1 MYEVGSCILL
11 RRTILPHLNYHNIP
25 IEDTHLWDKEFQAKY
40 GLNINDWLLNKDIK
54 LEPHFILKVIKRKGD
69 NKYRI
74 VNTAGKEQSIC
85 EGEILISGDPKFNNQ
100 SFDSWN
106 LLSIVEKG
114 EADANPL
121 PPHPQDWKPMA
132 QHIQGT
138 WYGLAHEPE
147 GLYPAS
153 TRNQNPK
160 KEMQMLSPSNTWEDI
175 PYKKLIVGLPW
186 CDAWKPRI
194 SESRTGIG
202 YHIIIP
208 TADIKY
214 SGSIFRNRRAAEK
227 ITYQSED
234 QSHFYIPINR
244 LQPFFGFPM
253 RNKSRKWFA
262 INWCPIGFYHLL
274 TANA

>member
-11 RRTILPHLNYHNIP
+11 RRTITPHINYHNIP
-25 IEDTHLWDKEFQAKY
+25 IEDMYLWDREFRAKY
-40 GLNINDWLLNKDIK
+40 GLPINEWLINNNIK
-54 LEPHFILKVIKRKGD
+54 LEPYFILNIIKRKGIV
-69 NKYRI
+69 KYRI
-74 VNTAGKEQSIC
+74 VNVAGKQETIC
-85 EGEILISGDPKFNNQ
+85 EAEILINGEPQFNNN

-106 LLSIVEKG
+106 LMSIVEKG
-114 EADANPL
+114 AEDANPL

-132 QHIQGT
+132 QYIEGT
-138 WYGLAHEPE
+138 WYGLAHESE
-147 GLYPAS
+147 GSYPAS

-160 KEMQMLSPSNTWEDI
+160 KEMQMLSPSISWDDI
-175 PYKKLIVGLPW
+175 PHKKLIVGLPW

-202 YHIIIP
+202 YHVVIP

-214 SGSIFRNRRAAEK
+214 SGSIFRNRRAEELT
-227 ITYQSED
+227 TYQEGD
-234 QSHFYIPINR
+234 KSHFYIPINR
-244 LQPFFGFPM
+244 LQPYFGFPA